1 MRRFL
6 HRNRWFTLSVV
17 ALLMFA
23 TSGMMLSRMT
33 CLIGGH
39 STLSIGLIE
48 DCCPDRELSDF
59 ATVAAQCCDVGQTD
73 QLDINFVGHG
83 SLDLIAILLDVE
95 AAPSTLI
102 TSPEPVTPA
111 WLESRPPPEEA
122 GDRLATLGS
131 LLI

>member
-6 HRNRWFTLSVV
+6 HRNRWFTISVV

-39 STLSIGLIE
+39 STLSIGLID
-48 DCCPDRELSDF
+48 DCCPDTEPGQL
-59 ATVAAQCCDVGQTD
+59 ATIAAQCCEVGQTD
-73 QLDINFVGHG
+73 QFDINFVGHG
-83 SLDLIAILLDVE
+83 SLDLIALLLDVD
-95 AAPSTLI
+95 AAPFALI
-102 TSPEPVTPA
+102 TSPEPVAPV